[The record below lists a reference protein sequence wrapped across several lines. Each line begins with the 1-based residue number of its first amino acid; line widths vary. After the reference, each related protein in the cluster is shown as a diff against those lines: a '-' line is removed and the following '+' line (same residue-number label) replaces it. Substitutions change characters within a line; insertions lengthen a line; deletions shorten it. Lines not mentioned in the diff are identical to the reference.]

1 MTEQSLAST
10 AWAKQLKQWV
20 LADTEKPAA
29 PTTMAEMRT
38 VVTNAVMEPTSDSLA
53 ELNHLLSPLAAH
65 LSQQLVRKGTD
76 LKTLQSAEVPVWSA
90 MVRIARDHITWVDPE
105 KSLALIRHG
114 EQVLQLLM
122 FDEKGSHNPGD
133 GKDLCLKDWS
143 KHIATQTGKGLSTS
157 TLSRVLK
164 GLEQAG
170 FIQLF
175 GATRGRRCV
184 FLAKACA
191 WEKKKW
197 EEKNR
202 VKSAASSQSTSSPSS
217 SLPTNMTTSTSIK
230 NHPVRKVKNDDS
242 FFDIIDKIDSFRKA
256 A

>member
-1 MTEQSLAST
+1 MTEQSLVSAT
-10 AWAKQLKQWV
+10 WAKQLRQWV
-20 LADTEKPAA
+20 LADTEKPADPA
-29 PTTMAEMRT
+29 AMAEMRT
-38 VVTNAVMEPTSDSLA
+38 VVTNAVMKPTSDSLA
-53 ELNHLLSPLAAH
+53 ELNHLLSTLATP
-65 LSQQLVRKGTD
+65 LSQQLIRKGLD
-76 LKTLQSAEVPVWSA
+76 LKTLQSAEIPVWSA
-90 MVRIARDHITWVDPE
+90 LVRIARDHITWVDPE

-122 FDEKGSHNPGD
+122 FDDGERHTPGD
-133 GKDLCLKDWS
+133 AKDLRLRDWS
-143 KHIATQTGKGLSTS
+143 EQMARQTGKGFSTS

-197 EEKNR
+197 EKMHS
-202 VKSAASSQSTSSPSS
+202 VKSPVPSQSASSPSTSLS
-217 SLPTNMTTSTSIK
+217 SNMTTATS
-230 NHPVRKVKNDDS
+230 VKNLPEREVTEVDEES
-242 FFDIIDKIDSFRKA
+242 FIKDVFAKA